1 MIDSRR
7 EVLAA
12 DKQRIDS
19 INDQL
24 QRARGDLVSNF
35 KQFVVRIDNLLM
47 DLERRGLDFLDRYV
61 RIQHV
66 MMLRDA
72 SRFREEF
79 ERQVFQG
86 WKGSIDSTI
95 QEAVDWL
102 VKENMKLWNGTID
115 AFHRRAEADARNDE
129 IVGRVGREFA
139 YNREEVYS
147 RMRVNA
153 EQRLS
158 QYDVNVE
165 SRRIIDNAMRAVLHS
180 FGLGAGALGLG
191 YLLTTAVTSTAL
203 DVTGLTAATMLL
215 VTSFLILPYKRTKAK
230 EEFTRRIEELRGNLK
245 EALDRESAT
254 EIDRMLRGITSAFE
268 PYQRFYAAESEKIE
282 RFAEK
287 LTKIESEARAIAAEI
302 G

>member
-1 MIDSRR
+1 
-7 EVLAA
+7 
-12 DKQRIDS
+12 
-19 INDQL
+19 
-24 QRARGDLVSNF
+24 
-35 KQFVVRIDNLLM
+35 
-47 DLERRGLDFLDRYV
+47 
-61 RIQHV
+61 

-86 WKGSIDSTI
+86 WKGNIDTTI

-102 VKENMKLWNGTID
+102 VRENMKLWNGTVD
-115 AFHRRAEADARNDE
+115 AFQRRAEADAKNE
-129 IVGRVGREFA
+129 EVIGRVGREFA

-147 RMRVNA
+147 RMRRNA

-158 QYDVNVE
+158 SYDVNVE

-191 YLLTTAVTSTAL
+191 YLLTTAVSSTAV

-230 EEFTRRIEELRGNLK
+230 EEFQRRIEEMRGHLQ
-245 EALDRESAT
+245 ESLARESAT
-254 EIDRMLRGITSAFE
+254 EIDRMLRGITGAFE
-268 PYQRFYAAESEKIE
+268 PYQRFYAAESEKVE

-287 LTKIESEARAIAAEI
+287 LTKVEGEANEI
-302 G
+302 LRTAGVSAG